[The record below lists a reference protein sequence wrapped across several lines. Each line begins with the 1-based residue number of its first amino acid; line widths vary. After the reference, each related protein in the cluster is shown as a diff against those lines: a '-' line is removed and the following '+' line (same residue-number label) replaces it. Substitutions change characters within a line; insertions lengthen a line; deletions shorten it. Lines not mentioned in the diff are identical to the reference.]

1 MADTADVDCNVSG
14 ALTISDV
21 SASNIGYHSATISW
35 KTDGLADS
43 LVEYG
48 TTTDY
53 GYSVYNPTLVSEHS
67 IYLTGLSSSTT
78 YHYRVTSVT
87 AGGTQAVSDDY
98 AFRTCPPPTPP
109 PTYQTLRID
118 VLGEVTTVKVSSS
131 GRLLEALSITDPS
144 GKVTLELD
152 RGTKILCPGGK
163 VPQRLEVKAI
173 QIPPPQDTVVLSNVY
188 RLDAYLYKYSVT
200 PSFFTISPPGKLVL
214 SYDLSE
220 LPPDS
225 LSLFTAYYDTQK
237 GWVELS
243 PGDITEA
250 GELTV
255 EISGPLICTI
265 MVKLGPPPSPAEPCF
280 RPSNLV
286 IEPGEAKPGQE
297 ITISLIVTNI
307 GGAAGTCTLE
317 LKVDGEV
324 RSVKSVTLEPGES
337 EVVSFSIIEDMQGEH
352 IVEIADLSGDF
363 SIVIAFRPW
372 WLLSTAAMA
381 PIVVVLE
388 RRRRWKQRV
397 EWSTGLETKDWLVKG
412 RR

>member
-1 MADTADVDCNVSG
+1 
-14 ALTISDV
+14 
-21 SASNIGYHSATISW
+21 
-35 KTDGLADS
+35 
-43 LVEYG
+43 
-48 TTTDY
+48 
-53 GYSVYNPTLVSEHS
+53 
-67 IYLTGLSSSTT
+67 
-78 YHYRVTSVT
+78 
-87 AGGTQAVSDDY
+87 
-98 AFRTCPPPTPP
+98 
-109 PTYQTLRID
+109 
-118 VLGEVTTVKVSSS
+118 
-131 GRLLEALSITDPS
+131 
-144 GKVTLELD
+144 
-152 RGTKILCPGGK
+152 
-163 VPQRLEVKAI
+163 VPRRLEVKAI
-173 QIPPPQDTVVLSNVY
+173 QIPPPEDTVVLRNVY
-188 RLDAYLYKYSVT
+188 RLDAYLYKYSVN
-200 PSFFTISPPGKLVL
+200 PSFFTISPPGNLVL

-265 MVKLGPPPSPAEPCF
+265 IVKLGPPRPPAEPYF

-337 EVVSFSIIEDMQGEH
+337 QVVSFSIIEDMEGEH

-381 PIVVVLE
+381 PVVVVLE